1 MIYIVRPY
9 AWCLAN
15 NSDIY
20 KQKKREKSAKH
31 VTPSNISEEKLQYQT
46 WKGILNKEVLRS
58 TEKYII
64 SKNINSLSN
73 TEENVRQSFTDVPA
87 HHLLFLSK
95 LNQIFKSNIDTF
107 KR

>member
-1 MIYIVRPY
+1 M
-9 AWCLAN
+9 
-15 NSDIY
+15 
-20 KQKKREKSAKH
+20 
-31 VTPSNISEEKLQYQT
+31 SEEKLQYQT

-58 TEKYII
+58 TEKCIV
-64 SKNINSLSN
+64 SENINSLSN
-73 TEENVRQSFTDVPA
+73 TVEHVRQSFTGVQA